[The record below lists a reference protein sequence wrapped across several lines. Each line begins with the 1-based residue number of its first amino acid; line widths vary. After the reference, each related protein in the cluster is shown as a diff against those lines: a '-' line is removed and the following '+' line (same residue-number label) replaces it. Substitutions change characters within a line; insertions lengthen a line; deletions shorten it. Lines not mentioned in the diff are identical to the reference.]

1 MNRTYNGRFESP
13 EEPPSGLKW
22 IVIGM
27 ALIPVWPT
35 AVGIALSIGC
45 FVKGGRMAS
54 ERRMYRRFHEL
65 CAVIGMRERVSV
77 RELAKVSDTGK
88 GDMRKYLQRMIA
100 AGYFGEGA
108 YLDMTRDE
116 LVLPPVH
123 NRQAYEPRNSWKDIV
138 MDILD
143 SLRGEKIRPEAHKKP
158 SGSRGDYVETE
169 FAPEQPRPA
178 REPAQ
183 LAEGMPQ
190 QEETAREKRPG
201 RGQARKKVYMDE
213 LEKTLN
219 ELYEINEKIEN
230 EAVSQRID
238 RIGTL
243 TAGIFG
249 AVIDNPIREQDV
261 RKFMNY
267 YLPQTLKL
275 LKSYDMLEDQ
285 HYQSENIIASR
296 RKIENVLDM
305 LIGAY
310 EKQLDRLFHDEAL
323 DIATD
328 IDVLETMMA
337 GDGLSQ
343 KGQLGRMGM

>member
-1 MNRTYNGRFESP
+1 MSKTYNGRFNSP

-22 IVIGM
+22 IVIGL
-27 ALIPVWPT
+27 ALIPIWPT
-35 AVGIALSIGC
+35 AVGIALSVGC

-54 ERRMYRRFHEL
+54 ERRMYQRFHEL
-65 CAVIGMRERVSV
+65 CAVIGMRDRVPV
-77 RELAKVSDTGK
+77 KELAKVSDMSK
-88 GDMRKYLQRMIA
+88 GDMIKYLQRMIA

-108 YLDMTRDE
+108 YLDVNREE
-116 LVLPPVH
+116 LVLSKW
-123 NRQAYEPRNSWKDIV
+123 QGQQSQGYKGSWKDIV
-138 MDILD
+138 MDILS
-143 SLRGEKIRPEAHKKP
+143 SLRSARVRPEKKEKAAP
-158 SGSRGDYVETE
+158 KADYVETE
-169 FAPEQPRPA
+169 FAPEKPKRAEKIQLNA
-178 REPAQ
+178 GQETQREPRREVRQQVKAQ
-183 LAEGMPQ
+183 
-190 QEETAREKRPG
+190 
-201 RGQARKKVYMDE
+201 KKKTYMDD

-219 ELYEINEKIEN
+219 ELYELNEKIEN

-249 AVIDNPIREQDV
+249 AVIENPAREQDV

-275 LKSYDMLEDQ
+275 LKSYDLLEEQ

-305 LIGAY
+305 LIEAY

-337 GDGLSQ
+337 GDGLSN
-343 KGQLGRMGM
+343 KGRLGVR